1 MKSFYSEPAAASSA
15 VATVPDRASARDG
28 DPAFVAHPARIA
40 VYDGPAAAPRVEEI
54 APAPVDRYIESLAS
68 RIYEL
73 AREQGGEV
81 PYTAIREVTENFIH
95 ADFKEPVVSVMDRG
109 TTIRFA
115 DQGPGIDDKERALQ
129 PGFTSASSAMKRYIR
144 GVGSG
149 LPIVREYLTY
159 SGGTLRVDDNLGG
172 GAVIT
177 LITRPSLSVAEPLR
191 PTAQEPLLAEQPAL
205 LESAPSRI
213 LTTRQKQVL
222 ALVMESGSAGPSLIS
237 RELAVGLS
245 TAYRDLAQLE
255 EIGLIAADEAGKR
268 SLTEQGAALL
278 DDLIRS

>member
-1 MKSFYSEPAAASSA
+1 MKSFYNGPAAASSA
-15 VATVPDRASARDG
+15 VATVPDRVAAPAADS
-28 DPAFVAHPARIA
+28 AFVSHPARIA

-177 LITRPSLSVAEPLR
+177 LITRPSLSVAEPPR
-191 PTAQEPLLAEQPAL
+191 SSAQKPLLAEQPAL
-205 LESAPSRI
+205 LETTPARI

-268 SLTEQGAALL
+268 SLTEQGTALL